1 MQIVSPGG
9 IKYFMTCK
17 DDASCYTELYFLCPK
32 NEAVTKF
39 KGLTSCVFLILFL
52 NLIYYSFILHILGMA
67 AKLRTRF
74 NRGVEIF
81 RTDGGGEWIG
91 KEFQQWLQNE
101 GVVHHTTAPYTPP

>member
-1 MQIVSPGG
+1 MHGKMHRRPFPKGRKRCNKIGGLIHADLCGPMQIVSPGL
-9 IKYFMTCK
+9 
-17 DDASCYTELYFLCPK
+17 A
-32 NEAVTKF
+32 
-39 KGLTSCVFLILFL
+39 SCVFLILFL
-52 NLIYYSFILHILGMA
+52 NLIYHSFTLHMLGMA
-67 AKLRTRF
+67 ANLRTRF

>member
-1 MQIVSPGG
+1 
-9 IKYFMTCK
+9 
-17 DDASCYTELYFLCPK
+17 
-32 NEAVTKF
+32 
-39 KGLTSCVFLILFL
+39 
-52 NLIYYSFILHILGMA
+52 MA

-101 GVVHHTTAPYTPP
+101 GVVHHTTRPYTPEQNGVAERYNRTVMESARCMLYAKSVPLYLWTEAVHHANYVLNRTLMKGNIVTP